1 MESRTH
7 ILNEL
12 QAISPVVAGI
22 EAQVPYEVPAGY
34 FDTLA
39 ENLLQRAKAA
49 SAASASEE
57 LAILS
62 PLLNQLDK
70 KSPFHT
76 PAGYFEEFP
85 DTAMAGAMA
94 IDFVQAELE
103 KESVILSSLKAINVY
118 QAPAGYFE
126 QFPATMLAKVQH
138 QQQTAKVVPM
148 HRRKI
153 WRIAAA
159 AVVAGALAITTWL
172 YFQVADTTPPAVPVA
187 GLEKVSDTELQ
198 QYIDNQLVNFTETN
212 PVSVEPGEIN
222 TEDMKEMLADVTD
235 EELQKYLDQNDNFKY
250 MTTN

>member
-1 MESRTH
+1 MESRIH

-12 QAISPVVAGI
+12 QAISSVVAGI
-22 EAQVPYEVPAGY
+22 EPKVPYEVPAGY

-57 LAILS
+57 LSILS
-62 PLLNQLDK
+62 PLLHQLDK

-94 IDFVQAELE
+94 IDFVQAALE
-103 KESVILSSLKAINVY
+103 KESAVLSGLKAINVY

-126 QFPATMLAKVQH
+126 QFPAAMLAKVQH

-159 AVVAGALAITTWL
+159 AVIAGALAMTTWL
-172 YFQVADTTPPAVPVA
+172 YFQPAETTPPAVA
-187 GLEKVSDTELQ
+187 GLEKVSDSELQ

-212 PVSVEPGEIN
+212 PINVEPGDLN
-222 TEDMKEMLADVTD
+222 TEDMKEMLADITD